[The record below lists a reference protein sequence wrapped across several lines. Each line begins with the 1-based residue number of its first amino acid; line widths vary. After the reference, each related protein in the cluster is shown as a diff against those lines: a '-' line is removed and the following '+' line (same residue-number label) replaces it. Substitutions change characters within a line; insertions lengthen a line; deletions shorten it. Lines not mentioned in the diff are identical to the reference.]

1 MKPTLLFLCGLL
13 LAACV
18 ASSTSV
24 QTIDGTRLTVRTD
37 DNYYWPAPTMMRSS
51 TGEMVE
57 VEPFPIVTA
66 LVVARA
72 DGKALT
78 EADEDLARRAANFYC
93 DDTGAGLP
101 GPSSRF
107 AEGAWAFG
115 LCTSPAP

>member
-1 MKPTLLFLCGLL
+1 MKPILALICGPL

-18 ASSTSV
+18 AADASV
-24 QTIDGTRLTVRTD
+24 PTIDGTRLTVLQD
-37 DNYYWPAPTMMRSS
+37 DTYYWPAPRLMRSS

-78 EADEDLARRAANFYC
+78 EADEDIARRAANFYC

-107 AEGAWAFG
+107 ADGAWAFG